1 MRGTFGNGIAEHLM
15 IPYARKIW
23 TIEPREMEFGWI
35 DRRVPTPDVERIIA
49 GAVSDDVG
57 QVGATSH
64 FWYPKDGGIEALPR
78 ARRARRERAG
88 SVAKWNG
95 STSALVTSSSRVASE
110 SLSTA

>member
-1 MRGTFGNGIAEHLM
+1 M

-78 ARRARRERAG
+78 AGERVENVS